1 MMEYAEEL
9 HNEYYWKGGLIGMIK
24 TVGELRDA
32 LLLIDDDMPI
42 VMFDNKSGDSKE
54 MLFAEVLEDDDPDV
68 IAFTICVE

>member
-1 MMEYAEEL
+1 
-9 HNEYYWKGGLIGMIK
+9 MIK

-54 MLFAEVLEDDDPDV
+54 MLFAEVLEDDDPDE

>member
-1 MMEYAEEL
+1 
-9 HNEYYWKGGLIGMIK
+9 MIK

-42 VMFDNKSGDSKE
+42 VILDNKNGYSKE
-54 MLFAEVLEDDDPDV
+54 MLFAEVLEDDDPDA

>member
-1 MMEYAEEL
+1 
-9 HNEYYWKGGLIGMIK
+9 MIK

-54 MLFAEVLEDDDPDV
+54 MLFAEVLEDDDPDA
-68 IAFTICVE
+68 IAFTICVEQLLKD

>member
-1 MMEYAEEL
+1 
-9 HNEYYWKGGLIGMIK
+9 MIK

-54 MLFAEVLEDDDPDV
+54 MLFAEVLEDDDPELMV
-68 IAFTICVE
+68 YWI

>member
-1 MMEYAEEL
+1 M
-9 HNEYYWKGGLIGMIK
+9 KGRLIGMIK

-54 MLFAEVLEDDDPDV
+54 MLFAEVLEDDDPDA

>member
-1 MMEYAEEL
+1 MNM
-9 HNEYYWKGGLIGMIK
+9 KGRLIGMIK

-54 MLFAEVLEDDDPDV
+54 MLFAEVLEDDDPDA